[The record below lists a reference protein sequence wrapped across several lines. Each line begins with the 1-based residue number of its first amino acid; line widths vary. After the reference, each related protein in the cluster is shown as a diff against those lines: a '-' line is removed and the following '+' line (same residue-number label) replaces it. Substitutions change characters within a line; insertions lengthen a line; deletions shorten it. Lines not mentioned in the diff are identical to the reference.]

1 MLMKKILLLLLMP
14 IFLSCEIQYDGNTK
28 LVIKGSVVNE
38 NNLPL
43 ANKEVNLYVSR
54 ESSSFPFVFYVPS
67 ETNYI
72 GKTTTDANGKY
83 VIVIPQPENFTEIVV
98 ETNDENNQ
106 LNGKQFRNIN
116 LSNFT
121 NYQIELPNSKLYLK
135 STLTNLNVTLNNVNT
150 NIELLKLEYIGN
162 IPNEIEYI
170 NPLENNYSNL
180 VTNLTVI
187 KNQTVTVKYT
197 VFNYINQTTSTLQQD
212 ISIDNSNQV
221 NYTLNY

>member
-1 MLMKKILLLLLMP
+1 MKKILLLVLMP
-14 IFLSCEIQYDGNTK
+14 LILSCEIQYDGNTK

-38 NNLPL
+38 NNVPL

-54 ESSSFPFVFYVPS
+54 ESISIPFVFYVSS
-67 ETNYI
+67 ENNYI
-72 GKTTTDANGKY
+72 GKTTTDAYGKY
-83 VIVIPQPENFTEIVV
+83 VMVIPQPKNFTEIVV

-116 LSNFT
+116 FSNFT
-121 NYQIELPNSKLYLK
+121 NYQIELPITKLYLK
-135 STLTNLNVTLNNVNT
+135 STLTSLNVTLNNVNP

-162 IPNEIEYI
+162 IPNEIEFI
-170 NPLENNYSNL
+170 NPLENDYPNFATYLN
-180 VTNLTVI
+180 VV
-187 KNQTVTVKYT
+187 KNQTITIKYT
-197 VFNYINQTTSTLQQD
+197 VFNNLNQTTSTLQQD